1 MTTVSLL
8 PTHNK
13 RILIMTGLEESVML
27 MTMMEVSV
35 CIMVDTSNG
44 SIVPKSSEY
53 APSTC

>member
-13 RILIMTGLEESVML
+13 RILIMTGLEECVML

-35 CIMVDTSNG
+35 SIMFLLVDTDNG
-44 SIVPKSSEY
+44 HPEY
-53 APSTC
+53 TPSTC